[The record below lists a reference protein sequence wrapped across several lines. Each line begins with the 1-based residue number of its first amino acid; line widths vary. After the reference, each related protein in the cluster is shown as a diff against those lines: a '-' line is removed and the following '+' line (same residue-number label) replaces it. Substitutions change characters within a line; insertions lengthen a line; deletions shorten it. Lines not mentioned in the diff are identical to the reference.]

1 MQNKNNQFKLSILLL
16 TAIFFALPVK
26 AQVTIGI
33 QETPVPGALLQL
45 KSVADATSNGDV
57 NATKGLN
64 FPRVALVKQNQ
75 LQPMYSATDA
85 ANLTV
90 NQKLAH
96 KGLVVYNLTDNP
108 DEPLYVG
115 LNYWDGEQWNSLEQK
130 ATQAKFEITDCSAI
144 TANGDYFNNSPLN
157 SSNYLTVP
165 VNVTKPGYY
174 TITAVPNPA
183 NGYYFTAS
191 GQFMSTGPVTLTLQG
206 AGQPVNFT
214 PTGNAG
220 DPIVVTLN
228 NETAPC
234 TPYIVVQDG
243 THKPYFAMACN
254 STQVSG
260 VYKKG
265 IAVTNANYITMRINV
280 YDGAQGATWS
290 AQTNMIDGLQF
301 SGSGVLGPAG
311 SQTITLYAKGIPI
324 STASKNFTITTNSQ
338 STTATCNAVVTPVIA
353 AKKIMAA
360 GDLTYGLTSGGTA
373 GCGAMINNVLNYGS
387 NENSIVKYEGF
398 ATVQTATSLPSD
410 LTAWTNTYDIIVITY
425 NLTPNATQRGVLVDY
440 VNRGGVLIYLDQGV
454 DALNT
459 QVVGDMFGETIS
471 NPVSISNT
479 CNQVI
484 KMNAGVNDEISNGP
498 FGDVRNG
505 QWGEDFSNSCGLPI
519 VPRGAIVYAGAI
531 NASTGVASTSGAQA
545 TILRHPTKNFLW
557 CGDSGLIHGGTDTN
571 NTQVPFWIGARVI
584 NGINYPNYPVDK
596 PAYGNITTAAN
607 RLPVCNST
615 LFANIM
621 AWAVK
626 MAEENG
632 INSGK

>member
-1 MQNKNNQFKLSILLL
+1 MKKIILS
-16 TAIFFALPVK
+16 AIIFAMLITPALK
-26 AQVTIGI
+26 AQVTVGT
-33 QETPVPGALLQL
+33 QEAPVPGALLQL
-45 KSVADATSNGDV
+45 KTIVDATSKGDV

-64 FPRVALVKQNQ
+64 FPRVALVKQKQ
-75 LQPMYSATDA
+75 LQPMYSAADA
-85 ANLTV
+85 ANLSTAV
-90 NQKLAH
+90 KLAH

-108 DEPLYVG
+108 GENLSVG

-130 ATQAKFEITDCSAI
+130 ATQAVFTITDCTAC
-144 TANGDYFNNSPLN
+144 TANGDYFNTNPLN
-157 SSNYLTVP
+157 SNNYMTVP

-174 TITAVPNPA
+174 TITAVPTPT

-191 GQFMSTGPVTLTLQG
+191 GQFMATGPATLTLPG

-214 PTGNAG
+214 PAGKAG
-220 DPIVVTLN
+220 DPIVVVLN
-228 NETAPC
+228 GDTASC
-234 TPYIVVQDG
+234 TPYVFVQDG

-254 STQVSG
+254 STQVFG

-265 IAVTNANYITMRINV
+265 VAVTAANYITMRINV
-280 YDGAQGATWS
+280 YDGAQGALWS
-290 AQTNMIDGLQF
+290 AHTDMIDGLQF
-301 SGSGVLGPAG
+301 EGSGVLGAAG
-311 SQTITLYAKGIPI
+311 TQTITLYAKGIPMN
-324 STASKNFTITTNSQ
+324 TATKNFTITTNSQ
-338 STTATCNAVVTPVIA
+338 STTATCNATVTPVIS
-353 AKKIMAA
+353 AKRIMAA
-360 GDLTYGLTSGGTA
+360 GSTTYGLTSGGTD
-373 GCGAMINNVLNYGS
+373 GCGAMINDAMNYGG

-398 ATVQTATSLPSD
+398 STVQTATSLSN
-410 LTAWTNTYDIIVITY
+410 LSSWTTGATAYDIIVITY
-425 NLTPNATQRGVLVDY
+425 NLTPTAAQRAVLVDY
-440 VNRGGVLIYLDQGV
+440 VNRGGVLIYLDQGA

-471 NPVSISNT
+471 NPVNIANT

-505 QWGEDFSNSCGLPI
+505 QWGEDFANSCGLPI
-519 VPRGAIVYAGAI
+519 VPRGAIVYASAI

-545 TILRHPTKNFLW
+545 TIIRHPTKNFFW
-557 CGDSGLIHGGTDTN
+557 CGDSGLIHGGTSTD
-571 NTQVPFWIGARVI
+571 NTTTPFWIGARVL
-584 NGINYPNYPVDK
+584 NGVNYPNYPVDK
-596 PAYGNITTAAN
+596 PNYGSQAAAN

-615 LFANIM
+615 LFANVM